1 MIEIEISIEKFQGSL
16 DKKHKKHFF
25 VRSLKIQKVIFEL
38 L

>member
-16 DKKHKKHFF
+16 DEKHLF